1 MTRPRITLEVCVESV
16 EDARAAERG
25 GADRLELCSAL
36 DLGGLTP
43 SLGLYQ
49 AVRAAVRLPIVV
61 MLRPRGGDFVYSDFE
76 LDVMRRDLELFLP
89 HQPDGFVF
97 GPLLPDGRV
106 NGDAAGKLRQL
117 CGTRQTVF
125 HLAFDRTPKLVDAI
139 DELVRLSFT
148 RVLTSGREQTATAGV
163 EKIKKVMSHAAGRI
177 EILPCGKVRA
187 ENAVAILEGTGC
199 TQLHGSFAEA
209 VPASDE
215 RGHRG
220 YDGRSRTGGDAVLAT
235 RRAIHHWSVRDSSAS
250 G

>member
-1 MTRPRITLEVCVESV
+1 MPRVILEVCVESV
-16 EDARAAERG
+16 EDAVAAGRG
-25 GADRLELCSAL
+25 GADRLELCAAL

-49 AVRAAVRLPIVV
+49 AVRAAVKLPIVV
-61 MLRPRGGDFVYSDFE
+61 MLRPRGGDFVYSDTE
-76 LDVMRRDLELFLP
+76 LDVMRRDLELFAP

-106 NGDAAGKLRQL
+106 HSDAAWKLRQL
-117 CGTRQTVF
+117 CGTRQAVF
-125 HLAFDRTPKLVDAI
+125 HRALDRTPKLVDAI

-163 EKIKKVMSHAAGRI
+163 EKIKKVVDHAAGRI

-187 ENAVAILEGTGC
+187 ENAVGVLEATGC
-199 TQLHGSFAEA
+199 TQLHGSFAEP
-209 VPASDE
+209 VTVSDE

-220 YDGRSRTGGDAVLAT
+220 YVGRSRTGGEAVAAT
-235 RRAIHHWSVRDSSAS
+235 RRAVDHWAGLDSSAS